1 MWNFSFFL
9 FLFSFF
15 FWFQPA
21 GMDVTSNELSYCY
34 IKGYKLNS
42 KKNLV
47 KKEKEKT
54 APVTTCTK
62 LCLACM
68 VFQVDDGAHK
78 GWIQNYKVPS
88 RSDVYDYEGRLKS
101 KFLISFSHPL
111 SWHLSCPPIRQ
122 LFLLFINSNIHF
134 CYNCP
139 IYCNVLGKKKMKNL
153 WQWQITNT

>member
-15 FWFQPA
+15 FFGFNQLEWMLPLTNWVTVTLKDINWTPNKTWWKKKKIIRHPSQPVPNFAWLA
-21 GMDVTSNELSYCY
+21 GFS
-34 IKGYKLNS
+34 KLMMAPTKVEFKIINS
-42 KKNLV
+42 L
-47 KKEKEKT
+47 
-54 APVTTCTK
+54 
-62 LCLACM
+62 L
-68 VFQVDDGAHK
+68 
-78 GWIQNYKVPS
+78 
-88 RSDVYDYEGRLKS
+88 DYEGRLKS

-139 IYCNVLGKKKMKNL
+139 IYCNVLGKKKKWRIYDNDR
-153 WQWQITNT
+153 